1 MTDTGV
7 FMATPTDR
15 RPPVPRAVR
24 LLAVATVVAAV
35 VVLGLGG
42 LITTFGV
49 GMADPVWPTEPWYLA
64 VNGRVWVME
73 PARGFLIEHVHR
85 LAAWGLGGLA
95 LAVAVGAWVAEPHPG
110 RRRFGLAAIA
120 VLLGAYLWLHADMRA
135 AWDARR
141 AGQGFSWPAGSLL
154 AGAAGLGLT
163 AWAAVMAG
171 CSGAAGR
178 GVRVL
183 GTVALVAV
191 MVQGLLGGFRVFL
204 HQLIGPELAAV
215 HGLFGQLT
223 FALLLSVA
231 AVAGV
236 PRVLPAAT
244 RRDLLPAAVALLAAT
259 AAQLMWGVW
268 VRHGGSSAGQRLH
281 ILTAFIVVGLAVQTA
296 TKILADPAARV
307 RLGFFAYHFLAVVA
321 VQVALGVEAYLGKFA
336 AGSAAG
342 ALTPSV
348 AAVRTGHA
356 LVGALLLGS
365 AAVLVVR
372 VVRRPVIVSERA
384 APVPVAGVVGR
395 ELVGV

>member
-7 FMATPTDR
+7 FMAVPTDR

-24 LLAVATVVAAV
+24 LLAVATVAVAV
-35 VVLGLGG
+35 VVLGLGA

-49 GMADPVWPTEPWYLA
+49 GMADPVWPTEPWFLA

-95 LAVAVGAWVAEPHPG
+95 LVSAVAAWVAEPHPG
-110 RRRFGLAAIA
+110 RRRFGLVAIA
-120 VLLGAYLWLHADMRA
+120 VLLGAYMWLHADMRS

-141 AGQGFSWPAGSLL
+141 AGEGFSWPAGSPL
-154 AGAAGLGLT
+154 AVALGLALT
-163 AWAAVMAG
+163 AWAVVLAAWP
-171 CSGAAGR
+171 GAAGR

-183 GTVALVAV
+183 ATLGLVAV

-215 HGLFGQLT
+215 HGAFGQLT
-223 FALLLSVA
+223 FALLLSAA

-244 RRDLLPAAVALLAAT
+244 RRDLFPAAAMLLAAT
-259 AAQLMWGVW
+259 VAQLTWGVW
-268 VRHGGSSAGQRLH
+268 VRHGGSPAGQRLH
-281 ILTAFIVVGLAVQTA
+281 ILTAFVVVGLAVRA
-296 TKILADPAARV
+296 AMKILADPAARG
-307 RLGFFAYHFLAVVA
+307 RLGLFAYHFLAVVA

-336 AGSAAG
+336 AGSAVGTVTLSA
-342 ALTPSV
+342 

-372 VVRRPVIVSERA
+372 VVRRPASVVERVAPAPLA
-384 APVPVAGVVGR
+384 AVAER